1 MPVRV
6 LLAKPGLD
14 GHDRG
19 VKVIARAC
27 RDAGFEVIYTG
38 IRQSPASIVETAVQE
53 DVDIIGLSVLS
64 GAHLPITR
72 EVISELRARD
82 ALDIPVLVGGTI
94 PTVDEP
100 RLLAAGAAL
109 VFGVSS
115 SLDEITEA
123 IREGAS
129 RTQHTRRSGA
139 KAS

>member
-19 VKVIARAC
+19 VKIIARAC

-38 IRQSPASIVETAVQE
+38 IRQSPASIAETAVQE

-72 EVISELRARD
+72 EVIGELRERD

-94 PTVDEP
+94 PTLDEP
-100 RLLAAGAAL
+100 RLLAEGAAL

-115 SLDEITEA
+115 SLDEVVEA

-129 RTQHTRRSGA
+129 RGQQARHSGLQTD
-139 KAS
+139 

>member
-53 DVDIIGLSVLS
+53 DVDIIGLSILS

-72 EVISELRARD
+72 ELIAELRSRD

-94 PTVDEP
+94 PKVDES
-100 RLLAAGAAL
+100 RLLAEGATS

-115 SLDEITEA
+115 SLQEIVEA
-123 IREGAS
+123 IREGAV
-129 RTQHTRRSGA
+129 RTQQSRSSGLQA
-139 KAS
+139 T